1 MIKRTLEIS
10 NPAYLKVR
18 QQQLIIEREQEVI
31 AQVPIEDIG
40 VLLISH
46 NQVALSHAVIQKC
59 AEAKAVIVHCNS
71 KYLPVSL
78 TLPLSAHS
86 LHTKVLREQV
96 ALNTVRR
103 KQLWQKIVQAKV
115 AEQALTLERLNNPSI
130 SLQAMVK
137 KVKSDD
143 STNIEA
149 QAAQKYWKLLVHKD
163 FKRDPDLEGLN
174 SLLNYGY
181 AILRALVARAIV
193 VTGFHPA
200 LGLNHSN
207 QYNPYCLADDLME
220 PFRPWVDEC
229 VLGLDD
235 EQMSLHNKRA
245 LLELLAS
252 EVNYQDKKQ
261 PLMVAISLL
270 AAQLKQAY
278 TDKDLIL
285 DFPKRV

>member
-18 QQQLIIEREQEVI
+18 QRQLVIEREQQEI
-31 AQVPIEDIG
+31 AQVPFEDIG
-40 VLLISH
+40 ILLISH
-46 NQVALSHAVIQKC
+46 NQVVLSHSVIQNC
-59 AEAKAVIVHCNS
+59 AEAKAILVHCNT

-78 TLPLSAHS
+78 TLPLCAHS

-96 ALNTVRR
+96 ALKPVRR

-115 AEQALTLERLNNPSI
+115 AEQALTLERLNKPSL
-130 SLQAMVK
+130 SLQTMVK
-137 KVKSDD
+137 KVKSGD

-149 QAAQKYWKLLVHKD
+149 QAAQKYWKLLINKD

-181 AILRALVARAIV
+181 AILRALIARAIV
-193 VTGFHPA
+193 ITGFHPA

-220 PFRPWVDEC
+220 PFRPWIDEC
-229 VLGLDD
+229 VMGLND
-235 EQMSLHNKRA
+235 EQISLHNKRA
-245 LLELLAS
+245 LLELLATD
-252 EVNYQDKKQ
+252 VNYQQKKQ
-261 PLMVAISLL
+261 PLMVVMSLW
-270 AAQLKQAY
+270 AAQLKKAY
-278 TDKDLIL
+278 TDKDAIL
-285 DFPKRV
+285 DFPQRV

>member
-1 MIKRTLEIS
+1 M
-10 NPAYLKVR
+10 
-18 QQQLIIEREQEVI
+18 
-31 AQVPIEDIG
+31 
-40 VLLISH
+40 
-46 NQVALSHAVIQKC
+46 
-59 AEAKAVIVHCNS
+59 
-71 KYLPVSL
+71 
-78 TLPLSAHS
+78 
-86 LHTKVLREQV
+86 
-96 ALNTVRR
+96 
-103 KQLWQKIVQAKV
+103 
-115 AEQALTLERLNNPSI
+115 
-130 SLQAMVK
+130 
-137 KVKSDD
+137 
-143 STNIEA
+143 
-149 QAAQKYWKLLVHKD
+149 
-163 FKRDPDLEGLN
+163 
-174 SLLNYGY
+174 
-181 AILRALVARAIV
+181 VARAIV

>member
-31 AQVPIEDIG
+31 AQVSIEDIG

-46 NQVALSHAVIQKC
+46 KQVALSHAVIQKC

-78 TLPLSAHS
+78 TLPLSSHS

-96 ALNTVRR
+96 GLNTVRR
-103 KQLWQKIVQAKV
+103 KQLWQKIVQVKV
-115 AEQALTLERLNNPSI
+115 AEQALTLERLNKPSI

-149 QAAQKYWKLLVHKD
+149 QAAQKYWKLLVDKD

-245 LLELLAS
+245 LLELLAT